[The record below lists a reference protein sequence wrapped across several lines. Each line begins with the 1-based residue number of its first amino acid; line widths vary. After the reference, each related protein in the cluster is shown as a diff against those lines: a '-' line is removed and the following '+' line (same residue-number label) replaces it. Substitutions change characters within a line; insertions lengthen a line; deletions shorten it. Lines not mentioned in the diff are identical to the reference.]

1 MLSGKYNDGSK
12 EKRVQKLF
20 ETNNPMTAV
29 FVNERNLIIAKEV
42 QRRAKE
48 TNDTI
53 ASSLKLDRSSKK
65 RVAT

>member
-1 MLSGKYNDGSK
+1 
-12 EKRVQKLF
+12 
-20 ETNNPMTAV
+20 MTAV

-65 RVAT
+65 ESGDIVPIVGARTQDQMKRQSWYT